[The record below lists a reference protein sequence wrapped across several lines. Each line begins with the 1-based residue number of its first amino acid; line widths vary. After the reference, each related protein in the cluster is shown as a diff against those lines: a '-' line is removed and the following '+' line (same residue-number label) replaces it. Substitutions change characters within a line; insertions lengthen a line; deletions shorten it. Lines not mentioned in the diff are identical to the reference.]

1 MRHYFFNNLLEK
13 GALRMTRICKN
24 TAAMAALFGMAAA
37 ISFSCTGCPQQN
49 LPFKAL
55 ETVTAE
61 DGSTWERVVE
71 PGFGNDNNISVAA
84 IGEFLG
90 NMYATTRNDAEGTEV
105 WKTSGD
111 TWQQVQIVSGET
123 NGIYGNSMIN
133 NLWSKMIVFNG
144 KLYVGFSS
152 GMQGSVLHSSGCEIW
167 RFDGTV
173 WEPVVSDRVDTDA
186 QGTITAIAGCADND
200 GDITAEITDASK
212 NWEAD
217 QWAGGV
223 LQITSGEGAYR
234 RFDIVSNTA
243 DTLTVQQNE
252 TSGDYGREYTVC
264 GSTHY
269 SNPFPAYEYD
279 LGPVASGDSYG
290 IGMGSDENG
299 FGDYWNKTIT
309 EMLIFDG
316 KLYVSTGLNY
326 DHGAQVWYSE
336 DGETWQVTE
345 PPNSFGNYHTDV
357 NYKDSLKAVSSS
369 ISDIGISDVSGEE
382 LLYAGGTGTT
392 GEKGK
397 CARMA
402 IHTDTGWELIV
413 DADVD
418 DNETGTNE
426 NGFGDGMSCEM
437 ATGNYM
443 AWSIQHYRDKL
454 YIGINSLGGTR
465 VLYTPSG
472 SAEDG
477 SWFVSVGAGTAY
489 PVGFDGKLV
498 DTDDPL
504 LMGTYRNIAAN
515 LFVFGDVLYAG
526 VIAQKSEKTQTGT
539 PLWKTADGVIWTLVT
554 DNSFGRNAALAF
566 EGFATFNDTLYVGVN
581 MASSSQSNEEGAT
594 IFRLAR

>member
-1 MRHYFFNNLLEK
+1 MNQRSK
-13 GALRMTRICKN
+13 R
-24 TAAMAALFGMAAA
+24 TAAVTCACSAAA
-37 ISFSCTGCPQQN
+37 IIAFSCTGCPQPN

-61 DGSTWERVVE
+61 DGSIWERVVE
-71 PGFGNDNNISVAA
+71 PGFGNDNNISAA
-84 IGEFLG
+84 ALGEYRG
-90 NMYATTRNDAEGTEV
+90 RMYATTRNDEDGTEV
-105 WKTSGD
+105 WRTSGN
-111 TWQQVQIVSGET
+111 TWEQVHIVPGHT
-123 NGIYGNSMIN
+123 NGIYGNTMIN

-152 GMQGSVLHSSGCEIW
+152 GMQGSALHSSGCEIW
-167 RFDGTV
+167 RCDGTV
-173 WEPVVSDRVDTDA
+173 WEPVVSDRVDTDE
-186 QGTITAIAGCADND
+186 QGTITAIAGCEDND
-200 GDITAEITDASK
+200 GDIAAEITDDSK
-212 NWEAD
+212 NWTVD

-223 LQITSGEGAYR
+223 LQITSGDGAYR
-234 RFDIVSNTA
+234 RFDIVSNTK
-243 DTLTVQQNE
+243 DSLTIQQNE

-264 GSTHY
+264 GSKHY
-269 SNPFPAYEYD
+269 KNPFPAYEYD
-279 LGPVASGDSYG
+279 LGRVEEGDSYG

-309 EMLIFDG
+309 EMLIFDD

-336 DGETWQVTE
+336 DGDTWQVTH
-345 PPNSFGNYHTDV
+345 PPNSFGNYHIDG

-369 ISDIGISDVSGEE
+369 ISDIGVSDVSGED

-402 IHTDTGWELIV
+402 ILTDNRWELIV
-413 DADVD
+413 DDGVD
-418 DNETGTNE
+418 ENDTGTNE

-437 ATGNYM
+437 TTGNYM
-443 AWSIQHYRDKL
+443 AWSIQPYKDTL
-454 YIGINSLGGTR
+454 YIGIYSLGGAR
-465 VLYTPSG
+465 VLYTPNG

-477 SWFVSVGAGTAY
+477 SWLVSVGAGTDY
-489 PVGFDGKLV
+489 PVGFDGKVV
-498 DTDDPL
+498 DTDDPGL
-504 LMGTYRNIAAN
+504 KGTYRNTAAN

-526 VIAQKSEKTQTGT
+526 VIAQKSDKAPTGT
-539 PLWKTADGVIWTLVT
+539 PLWKTVDGVTWTPVT

-581 MASSSQSNEEGAT
+581 TASSSQSNNEGAT